1 MNPDDTARIALH
13 DLRPARPLVSTSRSA
28 ERGWLPRAFA
38 RVLRAWMEGW
48 TWYARQ
54 GFTPASVEP
63 VFPFRAAA
71 RATKPRRSR
80 RWAAPCP
87 PARFARLYG
96 RRAGAGCP

>member
-13 DLRPARPLVSTSRSA
+13 DSHPALPLASA
-28 ERGWLPRAFA
+28 AHIVEHGWLARTFA

-48 TWYARQ
+48 TWYAHQ
-54 GFTPASVEP
+54 GFAPASVEP
-63 VFPFRAAA
+63 VFPFRGAA
-71 RATKPRRSR
+71 RARTRRRSR

-96 RRAGAGCP
+96 RGAGAGCP